1 MKKIILGTICLLL
14 IIGLGLHWYNAR
26 QEQNILE
33 NDTIAHLESRGYQIE
48 SDVEDIS
55 VVNVGQ
61 QDRTYAVAVTFYDEP
76 DFAYLYT
83 YRDNSDQIRQLPVGD
98 EEREEFSLQ
107 HLEDLH
113 DR

>member
-1 MKKIILGTICLLL
+1 MKKLIGVTIFVALLL
-14 IIGLGLHWYNAR
+14 GLGLSWFRAD
-26 QEQNILE
+26 QAQKALKT
-33 NDTIAHLESRGYQIE
+33 DTIAHLESRGYQIE

-107 HLEDLH
+107 HLED
-113 DR
+113 